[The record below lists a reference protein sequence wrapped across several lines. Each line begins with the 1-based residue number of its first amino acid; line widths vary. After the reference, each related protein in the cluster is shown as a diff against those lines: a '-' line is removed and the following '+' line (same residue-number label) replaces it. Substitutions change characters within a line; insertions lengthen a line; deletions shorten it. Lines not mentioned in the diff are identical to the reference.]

1 MTRQAMP
8 SVTDVHPIDC
18 SCHPCVEARGDA
30 DRPMTINQ
38 IACWSL
44 AGAGFANLLAFAID
58 PSGAV
63 HAVVDALRQLVGL

>member
-1 MTRQAMP
+1 
-8 SVTDVHPIDC
+8 
-18 SCHPCVEARGDA
+18 
-30 DRPMTINQ
+30 MTINQ